1 VRTLS
6 SHAAVETRR
15 GPTLTVV
22 PLWLTVVVGAA
33 LVLGALMWM
42 STRLSRQAA
51 PVLQQLHGM
60 HRSLAAPG
68 PAAPSAK
75 ARVASRLADDLNAG
89 ALDVAEDAQRSVITI
104 GADGLFAAGTA
115 QLQAAP
121 RERLARVAKALA
133 TLPGRIEV
141 LGHTDDQPVES
152 LRFPSNWHLSRER
165 AQAVAA
171 ALAEYGVPSARL
183 RAEGRAET
191 EPRVPN
197 DGPNGRARNRRIEI
211 LLLLPRPES

>member
-1 VRTLS
+1 
-6 SHAAVETRR
+6 
-15 GPTLTVV
+15 
-22 PLWLTVVVGAA
+22 
-33 LVLGALMWM
+33 
-42 STRLSRQAA
+42 
-51 PVLQQLHGM
+51 
-60 HRSLAAPG
+60 
-68 PAAPSAK
+68 K

-211 LLLLPRPES
+211 LL